1 MQTKKYNKLVRDKIP
16 EIIQKDGS
24 KSETRVLSKKKYRL
38 FLLKKLGEE
47 AKELEKAKTKKKLNE
62 ELADVMQVVDS
73 IIEEF
78 GLSRKEVN
86 KKKREKK
93 KKRGGFKKKILLVK
107 TY

>member
-1 MQTKKYNKLVRDKIP
+1 
-16 EIIQKDGS
+16 
-24 KSETRVLSKKKYRL
+24 
-38 FLLKKLGEE
+38 
-47 AKELEKAKTKKKLNE
+47 
-62 ELADVMQVVDS
+62 MQVVDS